1 MRLLGIFIW
10 IAIGAVIL
18 WFFTLNLNQYVT
30 IYLFTRVF
38 ENVNL
43 VTVIFISFFI
53 GVIFGAILFSS
64 SLLKAKSNAAS
75 LRKQNKKI
83 QKELDNLRN
92 LSMPEPSEPGPSLP
106 DPETE
111 PPTV

>member
-1 MRLLGIFIW
+1 MRLFGIFIW

-43 VTVIFISFFI
+43 VTVIFISFFL
-53 GVIFGAILFSS
+53 GVIFGSILFSS
-64 SLLKAKSNAAS
+64 SLLKAKSTAAS
-75 LRKQNKKI
+75 LRKQNKKL

-92 LSMPEPSEPGPSLP
+92 LSAPEPPEPNLP
-106 DPETE
+106 EPEL
-111 PPTV
+111 PTV